1 MSNSIHK
8 PWRQRPEVLLM
19 LLALAT
25 PLSFAMWMGIINN
38 FTVER
43 VGFTGAEKGL
53 QESIREIPGFIAFG
67 VVFLLLLIHEQ
78 RLAIISLFILGI
90 GVAVTGYFPNVWG
103 IYIATFVMSMG
114 YHYNETV
121 QQSLQLQWL
130 EKDTAPE
137 MLGKIVAVGAFGAAI
152 VFASIWFLWEV
163 MGFDYKLLFLIG
175 GGATLAVTLICWLA
189 FPRFE
194 QPVKQNTHLVLRK
207 RYWLYYALTFM
218 GGARRQIFIVF
229 AAFMLVDKFGLEVH
243 KVAGLLLANQLM
255 TMWLAPRIGRFVRRF
270 GERSAL
276 IFEYCGLMLI
286 FTAYAF
292 VDHVWI
298 AVALYMLDHIFFA
311 LAIAMKTYF
320 QKIGDPADMAP
331 TAGVAFSINHIAAVT
346 IPVILGP
353 VYVYNMMAVF
363 LIGTAMAFVSLIL
376 AFLVPR
382 TPKPG
387 HETLLKVKAV
397 PQPAE

>member
-1 MSNSIHK
+1 MENPEQKS
-8 PWRQRPEVLLM
+8 WRERPEVLLM
-19 LLALAT
+19 LMALAV
-25 PLSFAMWMGIINN
+25 PLSFAMWMGAINN
-38 FTVER
+38 FIVER
-43 VGFTGAEKGL
+43 AGFTGAEKGL

-67 VVFLLLLIHEQ
+67 VVFLLLVIREQ
-78 RLAIISLFILGI
+78 RLAIISLLILGL
-90 GVAVTGYFPNVWG
+90 GVAATGYFPSVWG
-103 IYIATFVMSMG
+103 IYLTTFVMSMG
-114 YHYNETV
+114 FHYNETV

-130 EKDTAPE
+130 NKEEAPE
-137 MLGKIVAVGAFGAAI
+137 MLGRIISAGAFGAAI
-152 VFASIWFLWEV
+152 VFASIWFFWEV
-163 MGFDYKLLFLIG
+163 MEFDYNSLFLIG
-175 GGATLAVTLICWLA
+175 GGATLLITLICWLA
-189 FPRFE
+189 FPQFD
-194 QPVKQNTHLVLRK
+194 QPVKQHTHLVLRK

-243 KVAGLLLANQLM
+243 KVAGIFLANQLL

-276 IFEYCGLMLI
+276 VFEYGGLMLI

-292 VDHVWI
+292 VDTVWV

-311 LAIAMKTYF
+311 LAIAIKTYF

-353 VYVYNMMAVF
+353 VYVYNMKAVF
-363 LIGTAMAFVSLIL
+363 LIGTAMAFMSLIL
-376 AFLVPR
+376 ALMVPR
-382 TPKPG
+382 TPRPG
-387 HETLLKVKAV
+387 HETRFKPRGV